1 MGNIDCGRLAE
12 HNEVA
17 KRAKEGVLSAS
28 DLAQVSR
35 IFQLLSDPGRL
46 NIVYA
51 LMKGEMCVYHLTEVC
66 GGTVSAVSHQ
76 LRLLK
81 DNGIVRAKRYGKN
94 VEYSLDDGHV
104 REMVEL
110 AIEHL
115 ACKTGNE

>member
-51 LMKGEMCVYHLTEVC
+51 LMKGEMCAYHLTEVC

-76 LRLLK
+76 LRILRE
-81 DNGIVRAKRYGKN
+81 NGILKSKRLGKHI
-94 VEYSLDDGHV
+94 EYSIADHHV
-104 REMVEL
+104 CEIIEL
-110 AIEHL
+110 AVAHL
-115 ACKTGNE
+115 ACEVNG

>member
-51 LMKGEMCVYHLTEVC
+51 LMT
-66 GGTVSAVSHQ
+66 
-76 LRLLK
+76 
-81 DNGIVRAKRYGKN
+81 
-94 VEYSLDDGHV
+94 
-104 REMVEL
+104 
-110 AIEHL
+110 
-115 ACKTGNE
+115 